1 MVVMVVFTESS
12 SGCGKAGLFHV
23 EGEERAG
30 GQDAKGRKG
39 GINGEFKVVLEKLV
53 AFHIDNDGRRVASSE
68 EMEVLQKMREVFGS
82 EEWAE
87 VSGLQA
93 QDRRKVSKR
102 GDGFGWAD
110 A

>member
-68 EMEVLQKMREVFGS
+68 ETEVLQKMRESLV
-82 EEWAE
+82 
-87 VSGLQA
+87 VRSGLRFQVY
-93 QDRRKVSKR
+93 RHRIGGK
-102 GDGFGWAD
+102 
-110 A
+110 